1 MTKEDSTKLFYW
13 KARQNYKSV
22 VQSQRSHG
30 LSWGRKKSSEL
41 LSQYVLP
48 EEVDLLHNLRIC
60 SGKKKNS
67 SDTNDYQQLHKFR
80 MSMTPN
86 TDVCF
91 KIKAHRLLQMRENIS
106 LRWNLHQGNPHKS
119 SAVLIIKINILI
131 QNFRLDNEKK
141 KKNRIFIENKNRSDG
156 SWWRSTFPLLSFTVW
171 QVKHIQTCQP
181 IFFRKQLALLN
192 LTWLCIHLLHLV
204 SSTKS
209 RLCSMVTEWKCC
221 EFCWIQCWGMYWP
234 VWGSDQNMNSQML

>member
-60 SGKKKNS
+60 SGKKKKNS

-141 KKNRIFIENKNRSDG
+141 KKKQDFYREQKQK
-156 SWWRSTFPLLSFTVW
+156 WWKLVKIYLSIVEFYS
-171 QVKHIQTCQP
+171 
-181 IFFRKQLALLN
+181 LA
-192 LTWLCIHLLHLV
+192 
-204 SSTKS
+204 S
-209 RLCSMVTEWKCC
+209 
-221 EFCWIQCWGMYWP
+221 
-234 VWGSDQNMNSQML
+234 